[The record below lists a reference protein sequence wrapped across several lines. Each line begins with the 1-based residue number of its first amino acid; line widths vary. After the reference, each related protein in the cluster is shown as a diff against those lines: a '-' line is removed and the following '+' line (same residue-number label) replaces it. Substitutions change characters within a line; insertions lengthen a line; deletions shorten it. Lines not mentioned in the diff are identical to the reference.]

1 MQFWTF
7 VKDSEDSVLF
17 KDRTPTEW
25 IQFWEFV
32 KASKTMRLMCPKE
45 WMRAIS
51 DTYKNNDE
59 AVTHITFQHLL
70 MCSKLT
76 HTRIVTTIVEYD
88 NVVLWAKTISDVA
101 VAELITSKAESDI
114 NYDHRNY
121 EHMSRL
127 GKTFY

>member
-1 MQFWTF
+1 M
-7 VKDSEDSVLF
+7 LF

-32 KASKTMRLMCPKE
+32 KASNTMRLTCPSE
-45 WMRAIS
+45 WMRTIS
-51 DTYKNNDE
+51 DTHKNNE
-59 AVTHITFQHLL
+59 AVTPIMFQHLL

-76 HTRIVTTIVEYD
+76 HTRIVTTKVEYD
-88 NVVLWAKTISDVA
+88 NVVLWANKFADVA

-127 GKTFY
+127 GKSFY